1 MDDIVEIRPIRVF
14 GEASDE
20 STGNTNPFV
29 VAVERL
35 NPSLT
40 EFVLD
45 LSHFEV
51 DDGYPL
57 TQCVNAVRE
66 ILVRG
71 ATLTLQH
78 APHVLVE
85 GLTRAGLLL
94 PPTQVRLEDVRG
106 RTV

>member
-1 MDDIVEIRPIRVF
+1 
-14 GEASDE
+14 
-20 STGNTNPFV
+20 
-29 VAVERL
+29 VAPL
-35 NPSLT
+35 PPPLT

-66 ILVRG
+66 LLVRG
-71 ATLTLQH
+71 ATVTLRQP
-78 APHVLVE
+78 PHVLVD
-85 GLTRAGLLL
+85 GLTRAGILL
-94 PPTQVRLEDVRG
+94 PPTQVKLEDVRG